1 MSNAVVNCFL
11 IPFFFF
17 FFFFSW
23 AFNLLI
29 IENRYHDVILNPNWL
44 PNRYNIPLWK
54 TWMFKVCFLNSEHL
68 GQCTR
73 KLQHVWKN
81 SYVYGIVNRLNIFFY
96 FYLLYLGVTYIVPG
110 QWSFSKLKLLVL
122 ENCIIIFAALCFF
135 LLLFK
140 KCVSRF
146 VKFCFL
152 TEDINIL
159 FFLV

>member
-17 FFFFSW
+17 FFFFFGW

-81 SYVYGIVNRLNIFFY
+81 CHVYGIVNRLIFF
-96 FYLLYLGVTYIVPG
+96 FLFLFVIFGCDLYCSRSVI
-110 QWSFSKLKLLVL
+110 
-122 ENCIIIFAALCFF
+122 
-135 LLLFK
+135 LFK
-140 KCVSRF
+140 SQTSRSR
-146 VKFCFL
+146 KLYNNFCCIVFL
-152 TEDINIL
+152 FASFQKVCFKILEIL
-159 FFLV
+159 FPNWRY